1 MILIIEL
8 GFREGQGR
16 CEQKGRVHGAR
27 PQLPAEPL
35 ARAFTASVGSELRWA
50 TVRGKS
56 VTPRE
61 DEVSP

>member
-8 GFREGQGR
+8 GFCEGQGR
-16 CEQKGRVHGAR
+16 CEQKGRVHGAHL
-27 PQLPAEPL
+27 QLPAEPL
-35 ARAFTASVGSELRWA
+35 AWAFTVSVGSELRWA

-56 VTPRE
+56 VTSHE